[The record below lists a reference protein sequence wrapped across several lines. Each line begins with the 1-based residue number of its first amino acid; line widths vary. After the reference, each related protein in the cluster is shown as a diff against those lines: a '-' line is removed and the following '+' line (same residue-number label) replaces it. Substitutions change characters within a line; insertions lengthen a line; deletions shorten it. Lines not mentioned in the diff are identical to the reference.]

1 MGVGSLL
8 HLVGKYGCLAVFFG
22 VMLESAGVPMTAKT
36 TPSRPRPRP
45 TMARIP
51 TGFLSKILSFH
62 RFSQDSKNN
71 ADKSNEASPARPCTA
86 P

>member
-1 MGVGSLL
+1 MRVGDLL
-8 HLVGKYGCLAVFFG
+8 HLVGQYGYLAVFLG
-22 VMLESAGVPMTAKT
+22 VMLESAGVPTTTKT

-51 TGFLSKILSFH
+51 TGFLSKILSSH

-71 ADKSNEASPARPCTA
+71 ADKSNEASPPRPCTA